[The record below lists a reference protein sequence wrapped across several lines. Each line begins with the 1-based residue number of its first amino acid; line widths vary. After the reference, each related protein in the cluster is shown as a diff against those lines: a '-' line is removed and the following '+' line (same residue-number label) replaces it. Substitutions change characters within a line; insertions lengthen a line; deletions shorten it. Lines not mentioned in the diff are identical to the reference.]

1 MLTSEV
7 DCFTL
12 GPSACVRISILGNR
26 LTVSGANEILGVSGG
41 VRMQL
46 ISSSSSGTEMVMMTG
61 ALRLWQ

>member
-1 MLTSEV
+1 MLQV

-12 GPSACVRISILGNR
+12 GPSACVRISILGNL

-41 VRMQL
+41 ERVQL
-46 ISSSSSGTEMVMMTG
+46 TSSSSSGTEMVMMTG